1 MVAASK
7 RIDTIDE
14 MVSDFVKEKNTQI
27 DKVSSR
33 HSFSVCDCYF
43 VSSMPFYH
51 NIVCG
56 KNAENVVIK
65 YRT

>member
-27 DKVSSR
+27 DKV
-33 HSFSVCDCYF
+33 
-43 VSSMPFYH
+43 
-51 NIVCG
+51 G
-56 KNAENVVIK
+56 AK
-65 YRT
+65 YTEC